1 MVIRLISTGSST
13 VQHPNEQRND
23 QRQCEHGYG
32 ECWANSG
39 LKIGKENQVNGC
51 GATNSL
57 VLSDFQLPLE
67 YDEVGTIFKKICLKM
82 QYLPPSLALLQITFD
97 FTNIGSVLG
106 AAVSLIGSFAID
118 FGRGLIVD
126 GVKKVLNLNL
136 NTGQVDIDAAGD
148 YGATSEPAVR
158 G

>member
-1 MVIRLISTGSST
+1 MK
-13 VQHPNEQRND
+13 Q
-23 QRQCEHGYG
+23 
-32 ECWANSG
+32 
-39 LKIGKENQVNGC
+39 
-51 GATNSL
+51 
-57 VLSDFQLPLE
+57 
-67 YDEVGTIFKKICLKM
+67 ICLKV
-82 QYLPPSLALLQITFD
+82 QYLPLSLSPLQITFD

>member
-1 MVIRLISTGSST
+1 MVVEPQTASSSQIFSFLSSMMRWPLSLKKNLPKKYNIS
-13 VQHPNEQRND
+13 
-23 QRQCEHGYG
+23 
-32 ECWANSG
+32 
-39 LKIGKENQVNGC
+39 L
-51 GATNSL
+51 SL
-57 VLSDFQLPLE
+57 F
-67 YDEVGTIFKKICLKM
+67 
-82 QYLPPSLALLQITFD
+82 LLQITFD